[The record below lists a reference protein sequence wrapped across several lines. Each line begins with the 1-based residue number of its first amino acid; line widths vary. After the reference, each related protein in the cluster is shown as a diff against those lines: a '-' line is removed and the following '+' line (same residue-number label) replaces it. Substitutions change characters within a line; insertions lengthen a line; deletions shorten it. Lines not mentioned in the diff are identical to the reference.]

1 MSESNLM
8 KLLSKEYPDIPKT
21 AIPKVKSRYA
31 QDKGLL
37 WFKNQLDEGVYNTAN
52 INPHISSGIQSF
64 YCSAI
69 GNSCDR
75 YLYLHWNRLLPKE
88 DIDGV
93 KQRIFDHGNA
103 TEERFTKYFE
113 NGIMYVDREVKA
125 TNEYPPISGRADF
138 LLTSAKAGI
147 KRFIVELKTINS
159 RGFDGLQVPKVEH
172 EIQLQAYLNML
183 DMPFGI
189 VVYEN
194 KDNQKIKLFQ
204 VDKDPQAWKVVLD
217 RLEYII
223 NMETVPT
230 LSSVDGPD
238 HPAWCNCRDV
248 LDE

>member
-1 MSESNLM
+1 M
-8 KLLSKEYPDIPKT
+8 KLLSKDYTDITKT
-21 AIPKVKSRYA
+21 AIPKGKSRYA

-37 WFKNQLDEGVYNTAN
+37 WFKNQLDEGIYNTAN
-52 INPHISSGIQSF
+52 LNPHISSGIQSF

-75 YLYLHWNRLLPKE
+75 YLYLHWNRLLPRE
-88 DIDGV
+88 DIDGG

-138 LLTSAKAGI
+138 LLTSAKAGV

-159 RGFDGLQVPKVEH
+159 RGFDGLQVPKVDH
-172 EIQLQAYLNML
+172 EIQLQSYLNML
-183 DMPFGI
+183 DIPFGI

-194 KDNQKIKLFQ
+194 KDNQKMKFFQ

-230 LSSVDGPD
+230 LSSVDGPN

>member
-1 MSESNLM
+1 MPESNLM
-8 KLLSKEYPDIPKT
+8 KLLSREYSDVPKT
-21 AIPKVKSRYA
+21 AVPKVKSRYA

-37 WFKNQLDEGVYNTAN
+37 WFSKQLDEGIYNTAN
-52 INPHISSGIQSF
+52 INPHVSSGVQSF

-69 GNSCDR
+69 GNPCDR

-93 KQRIFDHGNA
+93 KQRIFDHGSA
-103 TEERFTKYFE
+103 TEDRFTKYFE

-147 KRFIVELKTINS
+147 KRFIVELKTNNS

-172 EIQLQAYLNML
+172 EIQLQSYLNML
-183 DMPFGI
+183 DIPFGI

-194 KDNQKIKLFQ
+194 KDNQKMKFFQ
-204 VDKDPQAWKVVLD
+204 VDKDPQAWQVILD
-217 RLEYII
+217 RLESII
-223 NMETVPT
+223 NMDSVPT
-230 LSSVDGPD
+230 LASVDGPD
-238 HPAWCNCRDV
+238 HPSWCNCRDV

>member
-1 MSESNLM
+1 M
-8 KLLSKEYPDIPKT
+8 KLLSKDYTDITKT
-21 AIPKVKSRYA
+21 AIPKGKSRYA

-37 WFKNQLDEGVYNTAN
+37 WFKNQLDEGIYNTAN

-75 YLYLHWNRLLPKE
+75 YLYLHWNRLLPRE
-88 DIDGV
+88 DIDGG

-113 NGIMYVDREVKA
+113 NGIMYVGREVKA

-138 LLTSAKAGI
+138 LLTSAKAGV

-159 RGFDGLQVPKVEH
+159 RGFDGLQVPKVDH
-172 EIQLQAYLNML
+172 EIQLQSYLNML
-183 DMPFGI
+183 DIPFGI

-194 KDNQKIKLFQ
+194 KDNQKMKLFQ

-223 NMETVPT
+223 NMESVPT

-238 HPAWCNCRDV
+238 HPSWCNCRDV